1 MSLKKLMNAGFKSIL
16 NLVFN
21 QKAERKKMGHQK
33 SKSTFS
39 AILLTLTL
47 MVAAFWVSPAAVA
60 AEKKMVTDPSTGKMV
75 TAPEYGGTITYSL
88 LDDPASPDSFLSDHA
103 ALEVVAPVL
112 EKLAWG
118 DWATPRDEWDF
129 LNHIP
134 PNHTRGALAES
145 WSQPDPLTYVIKVRQ
160 GVHWHDKP
168 PMNGRELTADDIV
181 YNYHRFTGTG
191 SGFTEPSV
199 NAIQWKGVQL
209 ESITATDNWTVVF
222 KLKEPNLG
230 ALLPILDGHAY
241 WTYPPE
247 VIKEYGD
254 AHDWKNLV
262 GTGPM
267 MLTDWTEG
275 TSITWDKNPDYWG
288 TDEKYPEN
296 RLPYI
301 DRLRA
306 LVMPEAATRLA
317 ALRTAQVDYVG
328 RIGNSPIRSLDQ
340 IGNLERT
347 NPELVLYPYY
357 ARSDSAVG
365 LNVQLPHFSDVRVR
379 KAMQMAIN
387 LEEANNALYR
397 GQGDPTPQGAVSRF
411 VTAIATPFEEWPEEV
426 KNGFM
431 YDPDGAEALLDEAGY
446 PRGAD
451 GIRFK
456 TEMSQ
461 LPDRDLNYMQLAAS
475 YWSKIGIDV
484 EITVEERSNWIA
496 KRSERDFEMINTEM
510 AASWRARDMHGRFKS
525 TSNYNTSN
533 VDDPAFDA
541 LFDAMLA
548 ATTIDEVNRLAGEMD
563 QYALARFWQIY
574 AVNSPVFSVTQ
585 PWIIGYNGESNLGN
599 QQYETIFS
607 RLWIDRELKEAMG
620 R

>member
-1 MSLKKLMNAGFKSIL
+1 MKLVHAWI
-16 NLVFN
+16 
-21 QKAERKKMGHQK
+21 EIHRED
-33 SKSTFS
+33 
-39 AILLTLTL
+39 LLADWKL
-47 MVAAFWVSPAAVA
+47 AVA
-60 AEKKMVTDPSTGKMV
+60 GE
-75 TAPEYGGTITYSL
+75 
-88 LDDPASPDSFLSDHA
+88 
-103 ALEVVAPVL
+103 PVF
-112 EKLAWG
+112 K
-118 DWATPRDEWDF
+118 
-129 LNHIP
+129 I
-134 PNHTRGALAES
+134 
-145 WSQPDPLTYVIKVRQ
+145 DPL
-160 GVHWHDKP
+160 
-168 PMNGRELTADDIV
+168 
-181 YNYHRFTGTG
+181 
-191 SGFTEPSV
+191 
-199 NAIQWKGVQL
+199 
-209 ESITATDNWTVVF
+209 
-222 KLKEPNLG
+222 LG

-317 ALRTAQVDYVG
+317 ALRTGQVDYVG

-340 IGNLERT
+340 IDNLERT

-387 LEEANNALYR
+387 LDEANNALYR
-397 GQGDPTPQGAVSRF
+397 GLGVTTPQGAANRF
-411 VTAIATPFEEWPEEV
+411 LTAIATPFVEWPEEV

-431 YDPDGAEALLDEAGY
+431 YDPDGAEVLLDEAGY

-456 TEMSQ
+456 MVMSQ
-461 LPDRDLNYMQLAAS
+461 LPDRDLTYMQLAAS
-475 YWSKIGIDV
+475 YWGKVGIDV
-484 EITVEERSNWIA
+484 EIIVEGRSNWIA
-496 KRSERDFEMINTEM
+496 KRSERDFEMINSEM
-510 AASWRARDMHGRFKS
+510 AVDWNVPDISGRFKS
-525 TSNYNTSN
+525 TANYNTSN
-533 VDDPAFDA
+533 VDDPAYDA
-541 LFDAMLA
+541 LHDALLA
-548 ATTIDEVNRLAGEMD
+548 ATTLEERNRIAGELD
-563 QYALARFWQIY
+563 QYALARFWQIW
-574 AVNSPVFSVTQ
+574 AVIPPLFNVAQ
-585 PWIIGYNGESNLGN
+585 PWLIGYNGEGLVGSHKAA
-599 QQYETIFS
+599 TVFT
-607 RLWIDRELKEAMG
+607 RLWIDSALKEAMG
-620 R
+620 H

>member
-1 MSLKKLMNAGFKSIL
+1 MSSGLTKTTKTCLAVLFGVVLTATGLWAGA
-16 NLVFN
+16 
-21 QKAERKKMGHQK
+21 AEEEE
-33 SKSTFS
+33 
-39 AILLTLTL
+39 
-47 MVAAFWVSPAAVA
+47 PAAA
-60 AEKKMVTDPSTGKMV
+60 MDKEMVLDASTGKMV
-75 TAPEYGGTITYSL
+75 VAPQYGGTITYTL
-88 LDDPASPDSFLSDHA
+88 LDDPASPDAVLSDHG

-134 PNHTRGALAES
+134 PNHTIGALAES
-145 WSQPDPLTYVIKVRQ
+145 WSQPDPLTYAIKVRQ

-254 AHDWKNLV
+254 AHDWRNLV

-275 TSITWDKNPDYWG
+275 TSITWDKNPDYWR

-317 ALRTAQVDYVG
+317 ALRTGQVDYVG

-387 LEEANNALYR
+387 LDEANNALYR
-397 GQGDPTPQGAVSRF
+397 GLGVTTPQGAANRF
-411 VTAIATPFEEWPEEV
+411 LTAIATPFEEWPDEV
-426 KNGFM
+426 KNGFK
-431 YDPDGAEALLDEAGY
+431 YDPDGAETLLDEAGY

-456 TEMSQ
+456 AEMSQ

-475 YWSKIGIDV
+475 YWGKVGIDV

-496 KRSERDFEMINTEM
+496 KRSGRDFEMINSEM
-510 AASWRARDMHGRFKS
+510 AVDWNVPDISGRFKS
-525 TSNYNTSN
+525 TANYNTSN
-533 VDDPAFDA
+533 VDDPAYDA
-541 LFDAMLA
+541 LHDAVLA
-548 ATTIDEVNRLAGEMD
+548 AATLDERNRIAGELD
-563 QYALARFWQIY
+563 QYALARFWQIW
-574 AVNSPVFSVTQ
+574 AVIPPLFNVAQ
-585 PWIIGYNGESNLGN
+585 PWLIGYNGEGLVGSHKAA
-599 QQYETIFS
+599 TVFT
-607 RLWIDRELKEAMG
+607 RLWIDSALKEAMG
-620 R
+620 H